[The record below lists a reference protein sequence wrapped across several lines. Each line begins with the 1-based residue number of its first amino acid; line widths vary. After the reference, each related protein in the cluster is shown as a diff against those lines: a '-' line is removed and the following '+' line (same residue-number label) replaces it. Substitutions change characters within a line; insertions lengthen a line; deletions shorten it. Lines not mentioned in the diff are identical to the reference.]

1 MITHPFPP
9 LFDAASEKLILGS
22 FPSVR
27 SREQKF
33 YYGFERNRF
42 WQVLAQ
48 IFGAR
53 VPVTIDEKKDFI
65 LSRKLALWDVISSC
79 EINAS
84 SDASI
89 KNVIVNDI
97 SSLIEKTNIRAVF
110 LNGATAFG
118 FYKKFIGKTVDLP
131 AFKLPSTSPANAA
144 CKLNDLI
151 EKWRVIAL

>member
-118 FYKKFIGKTVDLP
+118 FYEKFIGKTVDLP
-131 AFKLPSTSPANAA
+131 AFKLPSTSPTNAA
-144 CKLNDLI
+144 FKLNDLI

>member
-9 LFDAASEKLILGS
+9 LFNAASEKLILGS

-48 IFGAR
+48 IFDAR

-97 SSLIEKTNIRAVF
+97 SSLIEETNIRAVF

-118 FYKKFIGKTVDLP
+118 FYEKFIGKTVDLP

-144 CKLNDLI
+144 FKLNDLI